1 VNRGKGLKGS
11 SRIRNV
17 MMSGGEIRMGAERVM
32 GKIRRVM
39 MREGILMNE
48 RCGDEA

>member
-11 SRIRNV
+11 SRIRRV
-17 MMSGGEIRMGAERVM
+17 MMIGGDMRMGDERVI

-39 MREGILMNE
+39 MREGILLNE
-48 RCGDEA
+48 RCGNEA

>member
-1 VNRGKGLKGS
+1 
-11 SRIRNV
+11 
-17 MMSGGEIRMGAERVM
+17 MMIGGDMRMGDESVR

-48 RCGDEA
+48 RCGNEG